1 MPKFQ
6 FRHTPT
12 QVTLSLVLAIVFP
25 SLGFSADGTWNVT
38 TTPGLWSNSANWLGG
53 TIANGSGFTAD
64 FNTLDPSADI
74 QLRLDSA
81 RTLTNLTFGDTNTAT
96 AGGWLL
102 DNNGSAANILTLAG
116 TTPTIT
122 VNALGAGK
130 VATISAVI
138 AGSAGLTKAGL
149 GTLTLS
155 ATNTYTT
162 GTIVSAGTLR
172 AGGATNPFGATNSA
186 ITVQSGATLDV
197 NGQSLN
203 AENYNLTISGAGV
216 GGFAVTNSGARQ
228 DGALRSLTLA
238 GDATIG
244 SDAGSGSGGAGR
256 FGFRTTGGVAL
267 TVTGAGFDLTKSGA
281 NYVSIDGLGAAANVT
296 GVKNINV
303 NAGTFTVAYNTT
315 VDNSVAGFIN
325 VNTGGTFAVASQNDA
340 TGVSILKPISMNGGI
355 LATDT
360 TRSAGNATIAA
371 GITLN
376 SGAANNINP
385 LAASVLKL
393 NGGISGT
400 AGNSLVF
407 AGQAGSAVALSGAS
421 TYLGTTTVSS
431 GALSLLNTSAKPS
444 NTITVANGAALGL
457 AVNGVNSFS
466 SADIDSLFTGTLSGV
481 SMGATAQVGI
491 DTNGGNFTYGTLQGA
506 GVTRG
511 LNKLGAGTLTIENAN
526 AYTGVTTVTE
536 GILLLKNAFAVQ
548 NSTVTTQA
556 QGTIIFSSAV
566 AGNAFTFG
574 ALAAGA
580 AGNALGAFNG
590 TGYDI
595 KLENDAAA
603 AIALT
608 VGGNNANTTFQGILS
623 GSGSLIKAGTG
634 TMTMAPGASAVVH
647 TYTGDTTI
655 RQGGINVSFERSGV
669 LNNVISTSSD
679 LQFGDG
685 KAGNG
690 AWTNPTLTVTSKAA
704 TTNSQTFASTTLAD
718 GVNAQVTG
726 VNTGTALTIDLGTI
740 ARTTTNNI
748 LNLTNPAGVTIKA
761 TNANNASGILG
772 NWATF
777 GASGTQGTDWAA
789 NNGSGTLV
797 AYTGYTTVTGATP
810 TIASSAT
817 SNVNLTGVSA
827 TVTLAAAGTTD
838 VNTIKYSDAIARTLE
853 IGVNKTLR
861 LGASGA
867 IFRSDTT
874 AATLLTI
881 GSATSVANDKLTAG
895 GADDTAGQIN
905 FIGNN
910 NQTNGTGGSIR
921 VNSDIVDNGTGA
933 VSVLVSGQGELGLF
947 GANVY
952 SGGTVI
958 TGRGRVSTSNN
969 GAAFGTGSVAVHAGA
984 QVFFGDGAV
993 TWANDFTIAGN
1004 GTSENTAFGALR
1016 LANGTII
1023 GNGSSVLTLAENA
1036 RIGASRAGGNSA
1048 TIASQITGNFN
1059 LEITSGRTNAAS
1071 ASIFTLTDTANNW
1084 GGDLGING
1092 VAAAVKDDTTAIV
1105 RLGASEVLPNGVG
1118 KGNVILTG
1126 GIGTLLIDTAV
1137 AGGNVQINAG
1147 LNLNGF
1153 NETINGLSSGST
1165 ATANQVRSAVFN
1177 GGSADAT
1184 LTVGDN
1190 NATASFGGLLLDGAT
1205 NKLGIAKT
1213 GTGTQILSGAN
1224 SYTGPTTVNG
1234 GILQAGVASV
1244 ANVSGAFGKN
1254 SAVTLA
1260 NTSGVTLA
1268 LNNFDTQIGS
1278 LTGGGNSG
1286 GNVTLGS
1293 ATLTLGADNSSPAA
1307 FAGVISGTGNVVKTG
1322 TGAQIFTGT
1331 NTYSGTTTVSAGK
1344 LQIGSSGAGTSG
1356 TGAVTV
1362 QTGSTI
1368 LGTGVVKGA
1377 SFTAESGSSVHAGD
1391 TTAQSSYGT
1400 LTFTPAS
1407 GSGSFN
1413 FQSGSS
1419 TILGINPGGSGDL
1432 LNFDGL
1438 SNGSL
1443 LFNGNLAVTA
1453 SGYIPSAVDI
1463 FNLLD
1468 WANLSTTTFHSRYSS
1483 GSYGGFLLGNGDDSL
1498 GFDLPDI
1505 SGSGY
1510 GWDISQFTTNGT
1522 IRTVSIVPE
1531 PSRALLL
1538 CFGCVG
1544 LGLRRR
1550 RSSTQ
1555 A

>member
-1 MPKFQ
+1 M
-6 FRHTPT
+6 
-12 QVTLSLVLAIVFP
+12 
-25 SLGFSADGTWNVT
+25 
-38 TTPGLWSNSANWLGG
+38 
-53 TIANGSGFTAD
+53 
-64 FNTLDPSADI
+64 
-74 QLRLDSA
+74 
-81 RTLTNLTFGDTNTAT
+81 
-96 AGGWLL
+96 
-102 DNNGSAANILTLAG
+102 
-116 TTPTIT
+116 
-122 VNALGAGK
+122 
-130 VATISAVI
+130 
-138 AGSAGLTKAGL
+138 
-149 GTLTLS
+149 
-155 ATNTYTT
+155 
-162 GTIVSAGTLR
+162 
-172 AGGATNPFGATNSA
+172 
-186 ITVQSGATLDV
+186 QSGATLDV

-216 GGFAVTNSGARQ
+216 GGFAVTNSGAGQ
-228 DGALRSLTLA
+228 INALRGLTLA
-238 GDATIG
+238 GNATIG
-244 SDAGSGSGGAGR
+244 SNAGSGATGAGA
-256 FGFRTTGGVAL
+256 FQFRTL
-267 TVTGAGFDLTKSGA
+267 TASSSTVDGAGFDLTKAGTNNVA
-281 NYVSIDGLGAAANVT
+281 FTNLFDNTTFNVT
-296 GVKNINV
+296 GIKDLNIDAGILQIAGKVTVDNATSGVINV
-303 NAGTFTVAYNTT
+303 NAGGTL
-315 VDNSVAGFIN
+315 SVGNYSI
-325 VNTGGTFAVASQNDA
+325 G
-340 TGVSILKPISMNGGI
+340 TGVNISKPISLNGGT
-355 LATDT
+355 LQSDAT
-360 TRSAGNATIAA
+360 RASGNATIAA
-371 GITLN
+371 ALTLN
-376 SGAANNINP
+376 SGGVNTIT
-385 LAASVLKL
+385 SSGVLTF
-393 NGGISGT
+393 NGGVSGT
-400 AGNSLVF
+400 AANSLTIVS
-407 AGQAGSAVALSGAS
+407 GVVALGGTSS
-421 TYLGTTTVSS
+421 YLGTTNVTT
-431 GALSLLNTSAKPS
+431 GQLSLLNTSAKPS
-444 NTITVANGAALGL
+444 NTITVGSTGALGL
-457 AVNGVNSFS
+457 AVNGANSFT
-466 SADIDSLFTGTLSGV
+466 SADIDSLFTNTMSGV
-481 SMGATAQVGI
+481 SMSATSQVGI
-491 DTNGGNFTYGTLQGA
+491 DTNGGNFTYSTLQDA
-506 GVTRG
+506 SVTRG
-511 LNKLGAGTLTIENAN
+511 LNKLGVGTLTIENAN
-526 AYTGVTTVTE
+526 GYRGNTTVTQ
-536 GILLLKNAFAVQ
+536 GTLLLKNELALQ
-548 NSTVTTQA
+548 NSSVFLSA
-556 QGTIIFSSAV
+556 QGTVAFSSAV
-566 AGNAFTFG
+566 TGNAFTFG
-574 ALAAGA
+574 SLSAGA
-580 AGNALGAFNG
+580 AGNARGAFDG
-590 TGYDI
+590 TGFD
-595 KLENDAAA
+595 LVLQNDAGA

-608 VGGNNANTTFQGILS
+608 VGSNNANTTFQGILS

-634 TMTMAPGASAVVH
+634 MMTMAPSASAVVH

-655 RQGGINVSFERSGV
+655 RQGGINVSFANSGA

-718 GVNAQVTG
+718 GINAQVTG

-740 ARTTTNNI
+740 SRTTTNNT
-748 LNLTNPAGVTIKA
+748 LNFTNPAGVTIKA
-761 TNANNASGILG
+761 TNTNNTSGILG

-777 GASGTQGTDWAA
+777 GTAGTQGTDWAT

-797 AYTGYTTVTGATP
+797 AYTGYTTVTGGAP
-810 TIASSAT
+810 SIASNAT
-817 SNVNLTGVSA
+817 SNVNLSAVSA

-853 IGVNKTLR
+853 IGANKTLR

-895 GADDTAGQIN
+895 GAANTAGQIN

-921 VNSDIVDNGTGA
+921 VNSDIVDNGTGP
-933 VSVLVSGQGELGLF
+933 VSVLVSSQGALDLF
-947 GANVY
+947 GANSY

-958 TGRGRVSTSNN
+958 TGRGRVNTGTNAS
-969 GAAFGTGSVAVHAGA
+969 AFGTGSVEVNAGA
-984 QVFFGDGAV
+984 QILFSSGNV
-993 TWANDFTIAGN
+993 TWTNNFTIAGN
-1004 GTSENTAFGALR
+1004 GTSENAAFGALR
-1016 LANGTII
+1016 LGNGTII
-1023 GNGSSVLTLAENA
+1023 GNSSSVLTLAENA
-1036 RIGASRAGGNSA
+1036 RIGASTATTGNSA
-1048 TIASQITGNFN
+1048 TIASQITGDFN
-1059 LEITSGRTNAAS
+1059 LEITSGRAEAGT
-1071 ASIFTLTDTANNW
+1071 ASIFTLIDTANNW

-1092 VAAAVKDDTTAIV
+1092 VAAAVKGDSTAIV

-1118 KGNVILTG
+1118 KGNIILTG
-1126 GIGTLLIDTAV
+1126 GTGPLLIDTAV

-1268 LNNFDTQIGS
+1268 LNNFDTEIGS

-1391 TTAQSSYGT
+1391 TTAQSNYGT

-1505 SGSGY
+1505 SGSGF